1 MVTAIAKVNCFND
14 GNLLE
19 EITST
24 IQHEFN
30 VSHVTIQIESKPYAN
45 NCKSIHCT
53 DN

>member
-1 MVTAIAKVNCFND
+1 MVTAIAKVTCLND

-19 EITST
+19 GITFT

-30 VSHVTIQIESKPYAN
+30 VSHVTIQIESKSYAN
-45 NCKSIHCT
+45 NCKSLHCT